1 METITQGFLDYGI
14 LGLVIAALIAA
25 LGILWRHITAERN
38 ATAER
43 LKELQ
48 EHHAKER
55 ETLIADT
62 RKANAETLER
72 VYTLTREV
80 TKTTERVSAVIEEN
94 TKAIKEWGSRIDEMG
109 EKVLVLCERVERL
122 EEKQK

>member
-1 METITQGFLDYGI
+1 MEAITSGFLEKGV
-14 LGLVIAALIAA
+14 LGLVVAALMIA
-25 LGILWRHITAERN
+25 LGVLWKHLISERN
-38 ATAER
+38 ATTER

-48 EHHAKER
+48 DHHAKER
-55 ETLIADT
+55 ETLVADT

-94 TKAIKEWGSRIDEMG
+94 SRVIKDWGSKVDEMG
-109 EKVLVLCERVERL
+109 EKVLVLCTRVERL